1 MSPRGADFSLLGFFS
16 NLLKRKISPKSLQS
30 WEGADDGSK
39 MGSLSP
45 PDNFYLYLWRSPNS
59 PGTLYLAKGF
69 ETAEALCRGLT
80 EDGYIVKV
88 IHMTSDTEFELCD
101 GKLRPMASGSP
112 DQENPSGPSSQGQ
125 SGGQGMSPA
134 FA

>member
-1 MSPRGADFSLLGFFS
+1 
-16 NLLKRKISPKSLQS
+16 
-30 WEGADDGSK
+30 
-39 MGSLSP
+39 MGPLSP

-88 IHMTSDTEFELCD
+88 VHMNTNTEFELYQ
-101 GKLRPMASGSP
+101 GKLRSTGQSSMT
-112 DQENPSGPSSQGQ
+112 EGPSSQGPSSQ
-125 SGGQGMSPA
+125 GPSSQGMSPA

>member
-1 MSPRGADFSLLGFFS
+1 
-16 NLLKRKISPKSLQS
+16 
-30 WEGADDGSK
+30 
-39 MGSLSP
+39 MGPSTL
-45 PDNFYLYLWRSPNS
+45 PDSFYLYLWRSPNS

-88 IHMTSDTEFELCD
+88 IHMATNTEFELCD
-101 GKLRPMASGSP
+101 GKLRPSSSG
-112 DQENPSGPSSQGQ
+112 QGPSSQG
-125 SGGQGMSPA
+125 MTEA

>member
-1 MSPRGADFSLLGFFS
+1 MA
-16 NLLKRKISPKSLQS
+16 
-30 WEGADDGSK
+30 
-39 MGSLSP
+39 P
-45 PDNFYLYLWRSPNS
+45 PSVSEDFYLYLWRSPDS

-88 IHMTSDTEFELCD
+88 IQTATNTEFELCD
-101 GKLRPMASGSP
+101 GKLCPT
-112 DQENPSGPSSQGQ
+112 SQGPGPRP
-125 SGGQGMSPA
+125 SNRGMNPA